1 VCVGGENSRASL
13 AASLSARAPGRG
25 SLRAPDAAASAK
37 TAPSC
42 APMGERDE
50 TCPVSTE
57 GWTRR
62 VHFVREEG
70 GGKTAPSC
78 APDNGSNGRSRAA
91 GERSRPPAGGEGTVA
106 GAVGGRVGRVEG
118 ALGDETCPGVTYRS

>member
-42 APMGERDE
+42 AP
-50 TCPVSTE
+50 
-57 GWTRR
+57 
-62 VHFVREEG
+62 
-70 GGKTAPSC
+70 
-78 APDNGSNGRSRAA
+78 DNGSNGRSGAA
-91 GERSRPPAGGEGTVA
+91 GERSRPPAGNEGTVA
-106 GAVGGRVGRVEG
+106 GAVGGRVGRVGGASKEG
-118 ALGDETCPGVTYRS
+118 RVETLGGGAGVWRLHSVREAPRAALRQGKHAQRGPKST

>member
-42 APMGERDE
+42 APRGERDE

-62 VHFVREEG
+62 VHFVREG
-70 GGKTAPSC
+70 VG
-78 APDNGSNGRSRAA
+78 
-91 GERSRPPAGGEGTVA
+91 GGEGGTDTLGGGA
-106 GAVGGRVGRVEG
+106 GVWRLHRVREAPRK
-118 ALGDETCPGVTYRS
+118 ALRQGKNAQRGPKPKWTRSNS